1 MAKAAKP
8 DFQHAP
14 AAVKTAPHATQ
25 SGRKRMAP
33 QTGVYKDKRA
43 AKHGQMRIDQA
54 MTDVRWKKVI
64 AAIANGKTRVEAA
77 KVAGITAQSIDAY
90 LISNVAAYKQ
100 LRDAALISNRRNWP
114 YELIEQIFDELAGG
128 LSLKRSCIKHGVGSE
143 LQYKS
148 LLRLVRRDKQIRE
161 SYEDAREI
169 WAESF
174 LDDTIDI
181 ADDSDNDRLENG
193 RINHEVVNRSKLR
206 IDARWR
212 AMGAM
217 VKKRFGDSKHIE
229 LQGSVTMNH
238 IAMLTGARKRLE
250 KHRPGTAATHGP
262 VVIENETGEVA
273 TT

>member
-8 DFQHAP
+8 DFQHIGT
-14 AAVKTAPHATQ
+14 AVRTAPKMKQ
-25 SGRKRMAP
+25 
-33 QTGVYKDKRA
+33 GVYKDKRA
-43 AKHGQMRIDQA
+43 AKYGEMRPNQA
-54 MTDVRWKKVI
+54 MTDVRWKKII
-64 AAIANGKTRVEAA
+64 AAMANGRTRKEAA
-77 KVAGITAQSIDAY
+77 KEVDLSVQSIDAY

-100 LRDAALISNRRNWP
+100 LRDACSVWNRRGWDT
-114 YELIEQIFDELAGG
+114 ELIEDVFNDMASG
-128 LSLKRSCIKHGVGSE
+128 LSLKKSCVKHNIE
-143 LQYKS
+143 DRYDS
-148 LLRLVRRDKQIRE
+148 LMQMISRDKQIRAA
-161 SYEDAREI
+161 YDNAREL

-181 ADDSDNDRLENG
+181 ADDVSQDRLENG

-229 LQGSVTMNH
+229 LEGSVTFNH

-250 KHRPGTAATHGP
+250 SIRPDTSPQKVP
-262 VVIENETGEVA
+262 VTIENETGEFA
-273 TT
+273 TN